1 MYLSIHTSNG
11 IDVLIFTVLPSLYIT
26 YKSGLEML
34 KCNFDLKKM
43 ASTLFIV
50 SITTHNKSLVKT
62 IVRSAFRNFYPG
74 ISYCVQENEEYA
86 NIMLKTTTKQ

>member
-1 MYLSIHTSNG
+1 
-11 IDVLIFTVLPSLYIT
+11 
-26 YKSGLEML
+26 
-34 KCNFDLKKM
+34 M

-86 NIMLKTTTKQ
+86 NIMLKTATKQCHLIMIILVKIIYIFYKIIKIFEK